1 VNALTFPGKWN
12 RFSDKGMRSNGS
24 AVPHFRH
31 GPRAGCTRLQRH
43 EVGMIRRQE
52 PGNLRSRIGRRRALA
67 PARIGACVLG
77 ACVLGVAFA
86 ALAQDARPPV
96 QNPPESPGAPAGN
109 RPATPTPPEA
119 FRPGFIDAVGRWLEE
134 GANKFKSDMQGAQ
147 EKFDQFGG
155 QARDAAKEATGA
167 IMALPNARPLTAH
180 ERCAPAQN
188 GAPDCQA
195 AALTFCRGKGFQSG
209 KLLDT
214 QSEQKCPTK
223 LLLEGRAPNNT
234 ECPTEIF
241 VTRAMCQ

>member
-1 VNALTFPGKWN
+1 
-12 RFSDKGMRSNGS
+12 M
-24 AVPHFRH
+24 
-31 GPRAGCTRLQRH
+31 
-43 EVGMIRRQE
+43 
-52 PGNLRSRIGRRRALA
+52 IGRGGILLLSSATTSRAA
-67 PARIGACVLG
+67 VAACALG
-77 ACVLGVAFA
+77 FVVS
-86 ALAQDARPPV
+86 ALAQDAPPRPMFPIQAPSQV
-96 QNPPESPGAPAGN
+96 PSAPPSQLPSQAPSQAPGQAPGQPPADPDSNP
-109 RPATPTPPEA
+109 A
-119 FRPGFIDAVGRWLEE
+119 FRPGFIDVFGRWLEE

-223 LLLEGRAPNNT
+223 LLLEGRAPNST

>member
-1 VNALTFPGKWN
+1 LIRDRN
-12 RFSDKGMRSNGS
+12 RFSDKDMRSNCS

-31 GPRAGCTRLQRH
+31 RPRAGCTRLQRH
-43 EVGMIRRQE
+43 EIGMIRRQA

-96 QNPPESPGAPAGN
+96 QNPPESPGAPTVN
-109 RPATPTPPEA
+109 QPATPAPPDP

-147 EKFDQFGG
+147 EQFDKLGNE
-155 QARDAAKEATGA
+155 ARDAGKETTGTL
-167 IMALPNARPLTAH
+167 IGLPNARVVAGR
-180 ERCAPAQN
+180 ERCAAVQ
-188 GAPDCQA
+188 GGPDCQA
-195 AALTFCRGKGFQSG
+195 AAETVCRGKGFQGG
-209 KLLDT
+209 KSLDT

-223 LLLEGRAPNNT
+223 LLLEGRAPNET
-234 ECPTEIF
+234 ECPTTIF